1 MKRNRPEAAAPCVK
15 KTTIGGQALLEG
27 LMMVGPESAAMAVR
41 LPDGSIRVETLPKAA
56 LPKAADIPFVRGSVR
71 LFKQLVTGVRAL
83 LRSAEFAEG
92 EGSPTD
98 TETPGDPGT
107 QSDRAGTPAD
117 GIGTSQDV
125 DTAEQPQA
133 SASDTAEGAQAP
145 AGPAGSAATKRPERK
160 ESRLDAFLG
169 RHSDAMMIVA
179 AALGILMSVVL
190 FILLPNFLASFIEQF
205 TPLSREN
212 GFGNVVALNLFEGLI
227 RIIVFVAYL
236 ALASRMKDI
245 RRVWMYHGA
254 EHKTIACYESG
265 QPLTVENIRPFSTRH
280 PRCGTAFLFLVLMVS
295 ILVFSFVGWYGRLA
309 NLAIR
314 LALVPLVAGIAYEI
328 VRWTGRRDG
337 LLSRIVAWPGL
348 RLQALTTREPD
359 DAMLEVAIAATLPV
373 IPLQADADRW

>member
-1 MKRNRPEAAAPCVK
+1 MKRNRPEDPAPCVK

-92 EGSPTD
+92 EGGPTE

-107 QSDRAGTPAD
+107 QTDESGTQTDGAVTPAD
-117 GIGTSQDV
+117 GSGASQDV
-125 DTAEQPQA
+125 ATAEPPQA
-133 SASDTAEGAQAP
+133 SVKS
-145 AGPAGSAATKRPERK
+145 AGSAATKRPERK

-179 AALGILMSVVL
+179 AALGILMSIVL

-212 GFGNVVALNLFEGLI
+212 GFGNVVVLNLFEGLI

-265 QPLTVENIRPFSTRH
+265 RALTVENIRPFSTRH

-359 DAMLEVAIAATLPV
+359 DEMLEVAIAATLPV